1 MNWLKRNI
9 PNAFTL
15 GNLTLGV
22 LGIYFLLT
30 NPSQYADKIHYFVFI
45 AAFFDLLDGL
55 VARLLKVQSPLG
67 AQLDSLADLITFGV
81 LPGFIYLNY
90 TNAETFGFLVLL
102 IPVCSAIRLGVFNL
116 DDSQKTV
123 FKGISTT
130 AHGIFA
136 ATIPFLFHHTEGA
149 FSQIF
154 YGNTIALVALS
165 WFFSFLLV
173 SKLRMI
179 SFKFEGFGIS
189 TNWDRYLLILGSIA
203 LVAMFGLAGS
213 PYIMLL
219 YILLSTIGHF
229 KSSAHS

>member
-1 MNWLKRNI
+1 MNWIKRNI

-30 NPSQYADKIHYFVFI
+30 QPSQYADKIHYFVFV

-81 LPGFIYLNY
+81 LPGFIYLHY
-90 TNAETFGFLVLL
+90 TNQETYGFLVLL
-102 IPVCSAIRLGVFNL
+102 VPICSAIRLGVFNL

-136 ATIPFLFHHTEGA
+136 ATIPYLFHHSEGW
-149 FSQIF
+149 FSTLF
-154 YGNTIALVALS
+154 YGNNIALVTLS
-165 WFFSFLLV
+165 VFFSFLLV
-173 SKLRMI
+173 SRLTMI
-179 SFKFEGFGIS
+179 SLKFEGFGFAP
-189 TNWDRYLLILGSIA
+189 NWDRFVLLIASAALAILLGMA
-203 LVAMFGLAGS
+203 AA
-213 PYIMLL
+213 PYIMAL
-219 YILLSTIGHF
+219 YIALSLVTHF
-229 KSSAHS
+229 KTGKTK